1 MGSNTLFKKV
11 LVAIDGSEN
20 SKRALSSAIEI
31 AKAFSSELFVVNVV
45 PPPVYYGDTM
55 GSPVPLPAIQEYY
68 SYSQSA
74 SKKLVEDA
82 VNECKSK
89 GVDAKGF
96 SLDGVN
102 SVVDA
107 IVQFAEKQKIELI
120 VVGTRGLSGLKKLI
134 LGSVSSGV
142 VSQAPCSVLVVK

>member
-1 MGSNTLFKKV
+1 MEDKLFKRV
-11 LVAIDGSEN
+11 LVAVDGSEN
-20 SKRALSSAIEI
+20 SKRALNIAIEI
-31 AKAFSSELFVVNVV
+31 AKAFSSELFVINVV

-68 SYSQSA
+68 NYAQNA
-74 SKKLVEDA
+74 SKKLVEDS
-82 VNECKSK
+82 VEECRKK

-96 SLDGVN
+96 SVDGVS

-107 IVQFAEKQKIELI
+107 IVQFAEKEKVELI